1 MSTGENQFDA
11 DPFETDHWE
20 FYVVPTSV
28 INREC
33 GDNKT
38 ISIGRIKSL
47 VQQENKG
54 AIRYEQL
61 KSAIDTT
68 LDASN

>member
-1 MSTGENQFDA
+1 M
-11 DPFETDHWE
+11 
-20 FYVVPTSV
+20 PTSV